1 MPATTAD
8 LLRKPALELAE
19 MVRDGE
25 VSARELTQASLDRIE
40 ATEPLN
46 HWTLVDAE
54 GALAAADAIEPGD
67 ERPFAGVP
75 LALKDLFLPVR
86 ACA

>member
-8 LLRKPALELAE
+8 LLRKPALELAR
-19 MVRDGE
+19 MVRSGD

-40 ATEPLN
+40 ATEALN

-54 GALAAADAIEPGD
+54 GARVAELRQEL
-67 ERPFAGVP
+67 VP
-75 LALKDLFLPVR
+75 A
-86 ACA
+86 